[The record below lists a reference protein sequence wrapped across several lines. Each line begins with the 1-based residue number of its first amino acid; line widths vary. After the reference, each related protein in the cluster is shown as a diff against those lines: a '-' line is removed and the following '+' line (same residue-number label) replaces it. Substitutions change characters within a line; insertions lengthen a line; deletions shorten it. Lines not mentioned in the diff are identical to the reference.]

1 MTLLIMRGAADVLG
15 VRFAWSPVWETMHA
29 VRTFSDP
36 RARPYHQGWHRLV
49 ADRAAR
55 IDLEPLTAV
64 QPLRGFVPDFLTPPP
79 RTPAPRVREQLAEVR
94 ATPVAQVESELRL
107 CRQSPLAP
115 RQARLVDAYLD
126 DPAAARDFLASRLHE
141 AWRELVAPFW
151 IRIKDLLDRDI
162 QERTRQLARH
172 GLRRVLDE
180 LHPRISW
187 TSRGLSVRD
196 GGRTALTV
204 GDRGIVL
211 MPSAYVWPA
220 VAAIVDEPW
229 QPTIAYPAQGIAELW
244 NAPTVPPEALGRLI
258 GRTRAL
264 VLVGL
269 DQPASTQVVAAQL
282 GLSPAGA
289 SGHLMAL
296 RDAGLLT
303 ATRRGHE
310 VRYSRTALGT
320 SLVQAG
326 KS

>member
-1 MTLLIMRGAADVLG
+1 
-15 VRFAWSPVWETMHA
+15 
-29 VRTFSDP
+29 
-36 RARPYHQGWHRLV
+36 
-49 ADRAAR
+49 
-55 IDLEPLTAV
+55 
-64 QPLRGFVPDFLTPPP
+64 
-79 RTPAPRVREQLAEVR
+79 
-94 ATPVAQVESELRL
+94 
-107 CRQSPLAP
+107 
-115 RQARLVDAYLD
+115 
-126 DPAAARDFLASRLHE
+126 
-141 AWRELVAPFW
+141 
-151 IRIKDLLDRDI
+151 
-162 QERTRQLARH
+162 
-172 GLRRVLDE
+172 
-180 LHPRISW
+180 
-187 TSRGLSVRD
+187 
-196 GGRTALTV
+196 
-204 GDRGIVL
+204 

-303 ATRRGHE
+303 PTRRGHE
-310 VRYSRTALGT
+310 VLYSRTALGT